1 MEKRI
6 YFYNYMEK
14 KLKIPTLIY
23 SRVSGYYN
31 PTVNFNKGK
40 QEEFSERKNL
50 NITEIKKCLKK

>member
-1 MEKRI
+1 
-6 YFYNYMEK
+6 MEK

-31 PTVNFNKGK
+31 PTINFNKGK